1 METKNNNIQTENK
14 KNQKK
19 YSKMGGFLSA
29 FLVLLVII
37 FTFLR
42 TPQQITEMLIEV
54 TSNLQTFFMI
64 IHIIMILAIIT
75 GILLPKFR
83 NQIFFSFVLCLS
95 LSATVISA
103 IFVIIPNIILFGLI
117 SSLLILAFKQKKL
130 KFTFENLKILDFFF
144 GIMGILFGFWYL
156 HWVEDPVW
164 LNALLYSPLGGVN
177 CPTLVAI
184 SGFICFTKKPRL
196 NVLEITLGAF
206 TLYFG
211 FFGIFQLQAYID
223 IVLILCGGYLLLRNT
238 SRFLKKSKSKSYN

>member
-1 METKNNNIQTENK
+1 METNNNNIQTQNK
-14 KNQKK
+14 KNVKK
-19 YSKMGGFLSA
+19 NGKIGGFLSA

-42 TPQQITEMLIEV
+42 TPQQITEMLVEV
-54 TSNLQTFFMI
+54 TSNLQIYFMVV
-64 IHIIMILAIIT
+64 HIIMILAILA
-75 GILLPKFR
+75 GVLLPKFR
-83 NQIFFSFVLCLS
+83 NQIFFSFVLFLS
-95 LSATVISA
+95 LSATVIST

-117 SSLLILAFKQKKL
+117 SSLLILAFRQKKL
-130 KFTFENLKILDFFF
+130 NFTFNNLKILDIFF
-144 GIMGILFGFWYL
+144 GIVGILFGFWYL
-156 HWVEDPVW
+156 HWVEDPVL
-164 LNALLYSPLGGVN
+164 LNAILYSPLGGVN

-211 FFGIFQLQAYID
+211 FFGIFRLQAYID

-238 SRFLKKSKSKSYN
+238 SQFLKKT

>member
-1 METKNNNIQTENK
+1 METNNNNIQTQNK
-14 KNQKK
+14 KNVKK
-19 YSKMGGFLSA
+19 NGKIGGFLSA

-42 TPQQITEMLIEV
+42 TPQQITEMIVEV
-54 TSNLQTFFMI
+54 TSNLQIYFMVV
-64 IHIIMILAIIT
+64 HIIMILAILA
-75 GILLPKFR
+75 GVLLPKFR
-83 NQIFFSFVLCLS
+83 NLIFFSFVLFLS
-95 LSATVISA
+95 LSATVIST

-117 SSLLILAFKQKKL
+117 SSLLILAFRQKKL
-130 KFTFENLKILDFFF
+130 NFTFNNLKILDIFF
-144 GIMGILFGFWYL
+144 GIVGILFGFWYL

-164 LNALLYSPLGGVN
+164 LNAILYSPLGGIN

-211 FFGIFQLQAYID
+211 FFGIFRMQAYID

-238 SRFLKKSKSKSYN
+238 SRFLKKS

>member
-1 METKNNNIQTENK
+1 METKNDNIQALNK
-14 KNQKK
+14 KNVKK
-19 YSKMGGFLSA
+19 NGKTGGLFSA
-29 FLVLLVII
+29 FLVILVII

-42 TPQQITEMLIEV
+42 TPQQITEMLVEV
-54 TSNLQTFFMI
+54 TSNLQTYFII
-64 IHIIMILAIIT
+64 IHIIMILTIIT

-83 NQIFFSFVLCLS
+83 NLIFFSFVVFLS
-95 LSATVISA
+95 LSATVIST

-117 SSLLILAFKQKKL
+117 SILIILAFSQKKL
-130 KFTFENLKILDFFF
+130 NFTFNDLKIFDIFF
-144 GIMGILFGFWYL
+144 GIVGILFGFWYL

-184 SGFICFTKKPRL
+184 SGFMCFTKKPRL
-196 NVLEITLGAF
+196 NVLEITLGAL

-211 FFGIFQLQAYID
+211 FFGIFRLQAYID

-238 SRFLKKSKSKSYN
+238 SRFLRKES

>member
-1 METKNNNIQTENK
+1 METKNDNIQALNK
-14 KNQKK
+14 KIVKK
-19 YSKMGGFLSA
+19 NEKIGGLISA

-42 TPQQITEMLIEV
+42 TPQQITEMLVEV
-54 TSNLQTFFMI
+54 TSNLQTYFMI
-64 IHIIMILAIIT
+64 IHIIMILTIIT

-83 NQIFFSFVLCLS
+83 NQIFSSFVLYLS
-95 LSATVISA
+95 LSATVIST

-117 SSLLILAFKQKKL
+117 SSLLILALRQKKL
-130 KFTFENLKILDFFF
+130 NFTFKNLKIFDIIF
-144 GIMGILFGFWYL
+144 GIIGILFGFWYL

-164 LNALLYSPLGGVN
+164 LNAILYSPLGGVN

-211 FFGIFQLQAYID
+211 FFGIFRLQAYID
-223 IVLILCGGYLLLRNT
+223 VVLILCGGYLLIRNT
-238 SRFLKKSKSKSYN
+238 SRFLKQKKNSN